1 MALKVKLEDQ
11 DQDTALVDI
20 PLFAT
25 AQDAIK
31 DIHID
36 EQTGLTDKDVEKVR
50 KILMREI

>member
-36 EQTGLTDKDVEKVR
+36 EQTVIKIKVEEDQN
-50 KILMREI
+50 L